1 LLKEQCQVGV
11 EDVALMIWSPR
22 KLRGSKMIVES
33 LGKKCDTICKLK
45 NDYWGQHKE

>member
-1 LLKEQCQVGV
+1 
-11 EDVALMIWSPR
+11 
-22 KLRGSKMIVES
+22 MIVES